1 MTSPKPSNFHHLEEA
16 SEWFAVLSDESVS
29 NIDREG
35 WRNWLES
42 DAEHLKAWQ
51 QVESVGVMFTS
62 FQGNNLQQSAGRVLD
77 TSRSRDI
84 SRRQMMKGV
93 MSIAGVASLGWFGWE
108 QTPLPSMVASW
119 TADFHTSVGE
129 VSHFELGDGT
139 KVWLNTKSA
148 MNRAN
153 SSTLRPIALVEGEAL
168 FETDGQVNGRPFSV
182 ACQQAV
188 MKAATSKTRFCLR
201 HLSNQRAILAVY
213 EGTVSLAPLMS
224 RQTKEVKAGEEVV
237 FDNQSIGSIQPV
249 LAIHESWTRGLLI
262 VDDMTLSDFIAEI
275 GRYRHGYI
283 NLDPSIA
290 ALRVIG
296 TYPTQD
302 ANLVFD
308 MLENAFPIQVK
319 RVLPWWTSISA
330 V

>member
-1 MTSPKPSNFHHLEEA
+1 MTSLKSPHFIHLEEA
-16 SEWFAVLSDESVS
+16 SEWFAVLSDELV
-29 NIDREG
+29 
-35 WRNWLES
+35 S
-42 DAEHLKAWQ
+42 DAERDAWRMWLETDAEHRKAWQ
-51 QVESVGVMFTS
+51 QVESVGAMFTS
-62 FQGNNLQQSAGRVLD
+62 FRGDSLQQAAGHVLD

-84 SRRQMMKGV
+84 SRRQLMKGV
-93 MSIAGVASLGWFGWE
+93 MSVTGVASLGWFSWE
-108 QTPLPSMVASW
+108 QTSLPSMVASW

-129 VSHFELGDGT
+129 VSHFALGDGT
-139 KVWLNTKSA
+139 KVWLNTNSA

-153 SSTLRPIALVEGEAL
+153 SSTLRLLTLVEGEAL
-168 FETDGQVNGRPFSV
+168 FETDAQVNGRPFSI

-188 MKAATSKTRFCLR
+188 MKTTTNKARFCLR

-213 EGTVSLAPLMS
+213 DGTVILTPLS
-224 RQTKEVKAGEEVV
+224 SGAVRTVSAGEEVV
-237 FDNQSIGSIQPV
+237 FDEQSIGHSQPA

-262 VDDMTLSDFIAEI
+262 VDDMALSDFIAEV

-290 ALRVIG
+290 SLRVIG
-296 TYPTQD
+296 TYPAQD

-308 MLENAFPIQVK
+308 MLESAFPIQVK